1 MGKDPGGEKS
11 SPERQ
16 ATPLRCCYKCTL
28 THPSP
33 SDSGPPLVA
42 VATNNFCIRASAGL
56 LLSGSRAPGK
66 PARSPKPFKN
76 ESRLAKLQHIHP
88 PTPIASRAL
97 PARLT
102 PARSGF
108 PERRPRRPPP
118 SGALLPRP
126 AGAGWGRRPRAASR
140 CSFPRRLCGCQIGAG
155 EPSGPRG
162 GPPAAVPETRAGGGG
177 RPRRPHRPPG
187 AEPEVAANKC
197 KLLGPPGRLGE
208 DPRSGTGQPPARV
221 GFAAARR
228 GAGAFPLPGA
238 RRGPD
243 GRGAS
248 LPPCT
253 PLQVNAEAKSS
264 CHHSRSPSG
273 LLSPGLI
280 RAA

>member
-162 GPPAAVPETRAGGGG
+162 G
-177 RPRRPHRPPG
+177 RPQPSRRRGPG
-187 AEPEVAANKC
+187 E
-197 KLLGPPGRLGE
+197 G
-208 DPRSGTGQPPARV
+208 
-221 GFAAARR
+221 AARAAR
-228 GAGAFPLPGA
+228 IA
-238 RRGPD
+238 RRGPSRRSPLTSANFWGPLGGSERTRARAPGSPRPGWASRRLVGAPGHSPSP
-243 GRGAS
+243 GRGGGQMAGALHCPPALRS
-248 LPPCT
+248 KLMLRLNPLAITHDHHRGFYLP
-253 PLQVNAEAKSS
+253 V
-264 CHHSRSPSG
+264 
-273 LLSPGLI
+273 
-280 RAA
+280 

>member
-1 MGKDPGGEKS
+1 MAS
-11 SPERQ
+11 SPITSWQINGETMETVRDFIF
-16 ATPLRCCYKCTL
+16 L
-28 THPSP
+28 
-33 SDSGPPLVA
+33 
-42 VATNNFCIRASAGL
+42 
-56 LLSGSRAPGK
+56 GSRAPGK

-162 GPPAAVPETRAGGGG
+162 GRPQPSRRRGPGEGAARAARIARRGPSRRSPLTSANFWGPLGGSERTRARAPGSPRPGWASRRLVGAPGHSPSPGRGGPRPPRGPPGFRDNLSQLPASGGCESIAGGGG
-177 RPRRPHRPPG
+177 HGCP
-187 AEPEVAANKC
+187 
-197 KLLGPPGRLGE
+197 
-208 DPRSGTGQPPARV
+208 
-221 GFAAARR
+221 AAREESQLLL
-228 GAGAFPLPGA
+228 PLPG
-238 RRGPD
+238 
-243 GRGAS
+243 
-248 LPPCT
+248 C
-253 PLQVNAEAKSS
+253 
-264 CHHSRSPSG
+264 
-273 LLSPGLI
+273 LLHQLG
-280 RAA
+280 